1 MSARRLIAI
10 SNASRYGYDKKQ
22 THCSF
27 NISTNQ
33 PNNCFGGDFIMSK
46 WAEIINIKTMT
57 GTLLLNGEP
66 SSGATKSSDAINAQR
81 IEKLDKFG
89 YQKSD
94 PADEFDLVLW

>member
-1 MSARRLIAI
+1 MKAMCARKLIAI
-10 SNASRYGYDKKQ
+10 NNVSRYGYDKKQ

-57 GTLLLNGEP
+57 GTLLLNGEIVQEY
-66 SSGATKSSDAINAQR
+66 KV
-81 IEKLDKFG
+81 EKCDKCA
-89 YQKSD
+89 KD
-94 PADEFDLVLW
+94 RKA